1 MTESSGRDTC
11 GPNERELEGVRTKYS
26 SKTMCP
32 DVLYKVGGGGDTAL
46 FYGHIASR
54 DCVLKPKDSSTTTYV
69 ERSPN
74 YTPHNG
80 ERTSFTRPRGLMAKN
95 ACNHVISPCE
105 ALFTYRQTRLGTRC
119 AYDGV
124 TFLLSCFA
132 RHLEAGNVSRKFR
145 TIFVK
150 TTWCR

>member
-54 DCVLKPKDSSTTTYV
+54 DCPKTEGFQHYV
-69 ERSPN
+69 R
-74 YTPHNG
+74 G
-80 ERTSFTRPRGLMAKN
+80 AFTQLYPTQR
-95 ACNHVISPCE
+95 
-105 ALFTYRQTRLGTRC
+105 
-119 AYDGV
+119 
-124 TFLLSCFA
+124 
-132 RHLEAGNVSRKFR
+132 
-145 TIFVK
+145 
-150 TTWCR
+150 